1 MSRATDFS
9 RPINRHFFDHLTRNN
24 RSATLDRRRI
34 PTMTSKP
41 RSDHYRNGKSV
52 DPADLAET
60 IALWRDV
67 DGYPSAKAIAAK
79 LGCSESAVRRRIR
92 GVIEGG
98 GECFYR
104 TDAKPA
110 AMRWFASAKKGA

>member
-1 MSRATDFS
+1 
-9 RPINRHFFDHLTRNN
+9 
-24 RSATLDRRRI
+24 
-34 PTMTSKP
+34 MTSKP

-67 DGYPSAKAIAAK
+67 DGYPSAKQIAAK
-79 LGCSESAVRRRIR
+79 LGCSESAVRRWIR

-98 GECFYR
+98 GECHYR
-104 TDAKPA
+104 TDASPKA
-110 AMRWFASAKKGA
+110 LRWFASAKKGA